1 MNYFK
6 TIPKACLTAIVLMAA
21 GQLECRS
28 EVKAD
33 LTRYVNPFVG
43 TSGTGHTFP
52 GATTPMG
59 MVQLSPETN
68 NFGWEYSSG
77 YHFND
82 STLIGFA
89 HTHLSGTGW
98 MDLGDVLMLP
108 YSGDPERSEYRAVM
122 DKKSEKAEP
131 GYYAVALPEEG
142 IRVELSATE
151 HCGVHR
157 YTFLKGGQSNILL
170 DIQSGL
176 VAEQKLLGTHVLESQ
191 VTRENGRTISGYA
204 RSKQW
209 VEKKLFFVIEL
220 SKPAGKSQFLDGA
233 TERRLSLSFDTTAG
247 EVIEAR
253 VAISTVSVEGAKRN
267 LNECGNVEFEKV
279 RTAARQKWNDCLSK
293 VAIEGDE
300 EQKFNFYTSMYHLF
314 VQPNNIADV
323 DGRYRGPDDKIHQSA
338 TKSYFST
345 LSIWDTYRAAHP
357 LYTILAPE
365 KDGEIVDSMLAH
377 FDATGMLPIWTL
389 WGQDNFCMIG
399 NHAVTIVADAYF
411 KGILSKDK
419 AEKAYAAIKQSL
431 TKNSWEKYDWSIYDQ
446 YGYLPADLVKTE
458 SVSRTLESTTDDWC
472 AARMA
477 KALGKDD
484 DYLFFSKRAGFYK
497 NLYDPS
503 SGLMRPKNSDG
514 SWLEPF
520 DPLEFSTGGG
530 KVGHYTEGNAWQYS
544 WHVQHD
550 INGLIGLA
558 GGKSQFRS
566 KLDTL
571 FSMESTV
578 RGEGSVA
585 DISGM
590 IGQYVH
596 GNEPSHHVAYLYN
609 YADTPWKTQELI
621 PQILKSQYR
630 NAPDGLCG
638 NDDCGQMSAWY
649 IFSTLGFYP
658 VNPASGVFDIGV
670 PSFASASIK
679 LNGKSFDIKAHGL
692 SPTNKYIKSV
702 KLNGKPLAGYQIS
715 YAEIM
720 QGGLLEFE
728 MTGSQENLTS
738 EVRPVI
744 HSSEP

>member
-1 MNYFK
+1 
-6 TIPKACLTAIVLMAA
+6 
-21 GQLECRS
+21 
-28 EVKAD
+28 
-33 LTRYVNPFVG
+33 
-43 TSGTGHTFP
+43 
-52 GATTPMG
+52 MG
-59 MVQLSPETN
+59 MVQLSPETDN
-68 NFGWEYSSG
+68 VGWEYSSG

-82 STLIGFA
+82 KSLIGFA

-98 MDLGDVLMLP
+98 MDLGDLLMLP
-108 YSGDPERSEYRAVM
+108 YHGDSGRTQYRTAM
-122 DKKSEKAEP
+122 DKKSEKASP
-131 GYYAVALPEEG
+131 GYYAVTLPDEG
-142 IRVELSATE
+142 IHVELTATE

-157 YTFLKGGQSNILL
+157 YTFSKGGGSNVLIDL
-170 DIQSGL
+170 QSGL
-176 VAEQKLLGTHVLESQ
+176 VGDRKLLETHVLDSQ
-191 VTRENGRTISGYA
+191 VTVENNRTISGYA
-204 RSKQW
+204 HSKHW

-220 SKPAGKSQFLDGA
+220 SKPFAKSRFLDDE
-233 TERRLSLSFDTTAG
+233 TKRRLSLSFDTSKG
-247 EVIEAR
+247 EVVEAR
-253 VAISTVSVEGAKRN
+253 VAISTVSIDGAKQN
-267 LNECGNVEFEKV
+267 LVESEKLGFEKV
-279 RTAARQKWNDCLSK
+279 RADARGKWNDCLSK
-293 VAIEGDE
+293 IVVEGSD

-323 DGRYRGPDDKIHQSA
+323 DGSYRGPDDKIRESPA
-338 TKSYFST
+338 KSYFST

-357 LYTILAPE
+357 LYTIIAPE
-365 KDGEIVDSMLAH
+365 KDAQMVDSMLGH
-377 FDATGMLPIWTL
+377 FDATGMLPIWTV

-399 NHAVTIVADAYF
+399 NHSVPIVTDAYF
-411 KGILSKDK
+411 KGILGKDK

-431 TKNSWEKYDWSIYDQ
+431 TKNSWEKYDWSIYDK

-472 AARMA
+472 AAQMA
-477 KALGKDD
+477 KSLGKEDD
-484 DYLFFSKRAGFYK
+484 FLFFSKRADFYK

-503 SGLMRPKNSDG
+503 TGLMRPRNSDG
-514 SWLEPF
+514 TWLEPF

-530 KVGHYTEGNAWQYS
+530 KVGHYTEGNAWQYV

-550 INGLIGLA
+550 IGGLIDLI
-558 GGKSQFRS
+558 GGKSLFRS

-578 RGEGSVA
+578 RGNGSLA

-609 YADTPWKTQELI
+609 YADAPWKTQELI
-621 PQILKSQYR
+621 PRILKSQFR

-670 PSFASASIK
+670 PSFSSASIK
-679 LNGKSFDIKAHGL
+679 VNGRTFEIRTSGL
-692 SPTNKYIKSV
+692 SPANKYIRSA
-702 KLNGKPLAGYQIS
+702 KLNGKPLSVYQIT

-720 QGGLLEFE
+720 RGGLLEFE
-728 MTGSQENLTS
+728 MSDTQVNLAN
-738 EVRPVI
+738 VFQPVI
-744 HSSEP
+744 HSSNP